1 MNKIIIFLIIVVFL
15 LVGFKYNYN
24 MKNNNNNNNND
35 EEVINVNDELK
46 NELQEQKYF
55 IENNLSRYINYY
67 NNNSDLDWKDI
78 VTNVNTNIDNE
89 FYNNDM
95 DTDTSKGILMIT
107 NKFYKLTSDFE
118 GLNLVKVS
126 EDDSMYGRTY
136 YLNEEAYE
144 HFKEMVSDA
153 RSIGLDFGIY
163 SAYRSYDTQV
173 NLYNNYVKRDGVAL
187 ADTYSARA
195 GYSEHQT
202 GLAVDLRSRT
212 MNTSYFEETNEYKW
226 LKDNAHKY
234 GFIIRYPEEF
244 VYITG
249 YQFEPWHYRYC
260 GKEAA
265 TIIYNEG
272 ITFDEYYEYY
282 VK

>member
-24 MKNNNNNNNND
+24 MKNNNNNND

>member
-24 MKNNNNNNNND
+24 MKNNNN
-35 EEVINVNDELK
+35 EEVISVNDELK
-46 NELQEQKYF
+46 NVLQEQKYF

>member
-1 MNKIIIFLIIVVFL
+1 MLNKIIIFLLIVVL
-15 LVGFKYNYN
+15 LLTGYKYNDY
-24 MKNNNNNNNND
+24 MKND
-35 EEVINVNDELK
+35 NVLIVNSEIK
-46 NELQEQKYF
+46 NELESQKYF
-55 IENNLSRYINYY
+55 IEDNLERYISYY
-67 NNNSDLDWKDI
+67 NLNPTLDWKDI
-78 VTNVNTNIDNE
+78 VTNVNTNIDND
-89 FYNNDM
+89 FYNNDL

-107 NKFYKLTSDFE
+107 NKFYKLKEDFS
-118 GLNLVKVS
+118 GLNLVKVN

-136 YLNEEAYE
+136 YLNEEAYD

-153 RSIGLDFGIY
+153 RSVGLDFGIY

-173 NLYNNYVKRDGVAL
+173 NLYNNYVEQDGVEL

-202 GLAVDLRSRT
+202 GLAVDIKSRT

-226 LKDNAHKY
+226 LKDNAHNY

-260 GKEAA
+260 GIEAA
-265 TIIYNEG
+265 TTIYNEN

>member
-15 LVGFKYNYN
+15 LVGSKYNYN
-24 MKNNNNNNNND
+24 MKNTNNNNNND
-35 EEVINVNDELK
+35 EQVINVNDELK

>member
-1 MNKIIIFLIIVVFL
+1 MIIVVFL

>member
-24 MKNNNNNNNND
+24 MKNNNNNNND

>member
-1 MNKIIIFLIIVVFL
+1 MIIVVFL

-24 MKNNNNNNNND
+24 MKNNNNND

>member
-24 MKNNNNNNNND
+24 MKNNNNND